1 MFGYQKSMI
10 RCPFWRSRRNVVEML
25 KANIAAGTIYISQ
38 KGPLLLKSPQTTGM
52 GEVSLGEKHFTGLKL
67 RHLEKIAG

>member
-1 MFGYQKSMI
+1 MSILEIEEECRGNAQSKYCCWYNLHI
-10 RCPFWRSRRNVVEML
+10 PE
-25 KANIAAGTIYISQ
+25 
-38 KGPLLLKSPQTTGM
+38 GPLLLKSPQTTGM

>member
-1 MFGYQKSMI
+1 M
-10 RCPFWRSRRNVVEML
+10 EML